1 MRILYVAMKYD
12 YGRPEQGLGFEHHNF
27 YHSLVH
33 MGHDIVYFD
42 YMTLIQKHGR
52 EGMNRRL
59 LEVVRSER
67 PELMLTILFKDEL
80 DPAVL
85 QEAKKHTTTINWFC
99 DDHWRFD
106 DFSRHW
112 APCFTW
118 VVTTA
123 ASALPK
129 YAALGH
135 RHVIK
140 SQWACNHFLYRRSD
154 LPLTDDVTFVGQP
167 HGNRPQVIEAMR
179 KSGIKVRVW
188 GNGWGSGRIDQDGM
202 ISLFGRSRIN
212 LNLSNASIPVT
223 AAANDSASVARVSN
237 RTQLSPAPEKTPF
250 GARVKAL
257 GGYWL
262 SALNERSVDRS
273 CLTTGNAA
281 EASYCEQ
288 IKGRN
293 FEVPGCGGFLLTG
306 RAENLDQYYADGKE
320 IVIFDHPDDLI
331 MKIRYFLEH
340 EEERAAI
347 ARAGYDRTIREHTY
361 ARRFETIFRE
371 IGLSCDPH
379 GERPGGEIR
388 PGCTDE
394 VA

>member
-12 YGRPEQGLGFEHHNF
+12 YGRPEQGLGFEHYNF

-33 MGHDIVYFD
+33 MGHDILYFD
-42 YMTLIQKHGR
+42 YMTLMQKHGR
-52 EGMNRRL
+52 NWMNRRL
-59 LEVVRSER
+59 LEVVRLER
-67 PELMLTILFKDEL
+67 PELMLTVLFKDEL
-80 DPAVL
+80 DPTAL
-85 QEAKKHTTTINWFC
+85 LEAKKHTTTINWFC
-99 DDHWRFD
+99 DDHWRFET
-106 DFSRHW
+106 FSRHW

-154 LPLTDDVTFVGQP
+154 LPLTDGVTFVGQP
-167 HGNRPQVIEAMR
+167 HGNRPQMIEAIR
-179 KSGIKVRVW
+179 KAGIKVRVW
-188 GNGWGSGRIDQDGM
+188 GNGWGDGRIDQDDM
-202 ISLFGRSRIN
+202 IGIFGRSRIN
-212 LNLSNASIPVT
+212 LNLSNASIP
-223 AAANDSASVARVSN
+223 ANPVADHGTSALGVSI
-237 RTQLSPAPEKTPF
+237 RTRLSRALDNTPF
-250 GARVKAL
+250 SARLKAL
-257 GGYWL
+257 GRFWLGALNDL
-262 SALNERSVDRS
+262 SASRSH
-273 CLTTGNAA
+273 LTPGNAA

-340 EEERAAI
+340 EDERAAI
-347 ARAGYDRTIREHTY
+347 ARAGYERTIREHTY
-361 ARRFETIFRE
+361 ARRFEAIFRQ
-371 IGLSCDPH
+371 IGLSYD
-379 GERPGGEIR
+379 RPGGDVR
-388 PGCTDE
+388 PGCTYE
-394 VA
+394 VV